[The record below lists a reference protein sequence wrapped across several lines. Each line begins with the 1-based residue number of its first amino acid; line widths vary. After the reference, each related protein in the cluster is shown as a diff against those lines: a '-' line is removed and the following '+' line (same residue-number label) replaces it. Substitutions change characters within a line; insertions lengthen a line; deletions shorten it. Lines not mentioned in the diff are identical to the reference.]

1 MIWTARLPL
10 ATAAVLIAATGL
22 TGCAALHLDP
32 ATSIAP
38 QAEASRTAPSRE
50 PTPVP
55 QELPAFAVGDI
66 VEPAIAE
73 ALNDVRGYE
82 MPDGKFVLV
91 NANEPLPA
99 AIQDALNNQI
109 ATNYDP
115 SSSNLSLKESKALG
129 YQVAGKTGKNILVVG
144 QLITSN
150 EAGQNYPIW
159 RVADYSD
166 RDLTTRED
174 AIASAQEIIPSQPD
188 PQRWAIIG

>member
-1 MIWTARLPL
+1 MKRIASLGARL
-10 ATAAVLIAATGL
+10 LIAATVL
-22 TGCAALHLDP
+22 TGCA
-32 ATSIAP
+32 
-38 QAEASRTAPSRE
+38 TAPVEPAPTASQSSAAAAS
-50 PTPVP
+50 PTPEP
-55 QELPAFAVGDI
+55 QELPAFNVGDI

-73 ALNDVRGYE
+73 ALNDVRGDVRGYE
-82 MPDGKFVLV
+82 MPDGTYTLV

-99 AIQDALNNQI
+99 AIQDALGSQI
-109 ATNYDP
+109 ASNYDP
-115 SSSNLSLKESKALG
+115 ENTFGSFDESKALG
-129 YQVAGKTGKNILVVG
+129 YQAAGKTGKSVLVVS
-144 QLITSN
+144 QLMTSN